1 MPILAALFLIN
12 HKTVCRMKKII
23 YSAGVAALLIVVV
36 IISCTKSANKSTDP
50 DDITGIP
57 LTADEQS
64 LVKSAGFDE
73 TFAERRADGNYLIE
87 GDILLTKAQLQSMSG
102 VAPTNNFI
110 IADEEHYRTTNLVN
124 TGGGVRTITVSLGSG
139 FPAHYSTG
147 LDQVIAR
154 YNSYNLNIRFQR
166 VSSGGEIAITGA
178 NLGRTIGGGCILG
191 QSAGF
196 PSGGNPAP
204 GFKLSTTK
212 CATQYIN
219 TANKADEVMAHE
231 MGHAIGFRHTDYMN
245 RISCGSNSN
254 EGDAGVGAIHIDGTV
269 TTVTSG
275 NYNSWMM
282 ACVNGDNS
290 FSSED
295 VYALGFVY

>member
-1 MPILAALFLIN
+1 M
-12 HKTVCRMKKII
+12 I
-23 YSAGVAALLIVVV
+23 YSAGITFFLLAAV
-36 IISCTKSANKSTDP
+36 IIGCTKSVNNSTDV
-50 DDITGIP
+50 GNSGQGP
-57 LTADEQS
+57 LTDDEKS

-73 TFAERRADGNYLIE
+73 TWAERTADGNYLIE
-87 GDILLTKAQLQSMSG
+87 GDILLTKAQLRSMSG
-102 VAPTNNFI
+102 VTPTHNFI
-110 IADEEHYRTTNLVN
+110 IANEEHYRTTNLVN
-124 TGGGVRTITVSLGSG
+124 TNGGLRTITVSLGSG
-139 FPAHYSTG
+139 FPSHYSTG
-147 LDQVIAR
+147 LDMALAH
-154 YNSYNLNIRFQR
+154 YNTLNLNIRFQR

-178 NLGRTIGGGCILG
+178 NLGRTIGGGCVLG

-196 PSGGNPAP
+196 PSNSGNPAP

-219 TANKADEVMAHE
+219 TAAKADEVMAHE
-231 MGHAIGFRHTDYMN
+231 IGHCIGFRHTDYMN

-254 EGDAGVGAIHIDGTV
+254 EGDGGVGAIHISGTV

-282 ACVNGDNS
+282 ACTNGDNS

-295 VYALGFVY
+295 NTALGVVY